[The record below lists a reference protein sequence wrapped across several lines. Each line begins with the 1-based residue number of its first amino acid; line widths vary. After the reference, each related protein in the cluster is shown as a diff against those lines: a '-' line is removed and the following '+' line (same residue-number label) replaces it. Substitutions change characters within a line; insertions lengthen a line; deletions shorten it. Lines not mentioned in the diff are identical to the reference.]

1 MKQKQTAVEWL
12 IDQLRQLAH
21 NQSTHLGMGDIRV
34 TQGMLDDFEE
44 QAKEMEKT
52 MIKTILERYMEWDK
66 VINNSKKIGKSKL
79 LHRAEGAKGEL
90 GAILGQFGYS
100 VNLDS
105 SKAEEYLK
113 NL

>member
-1 MKQKQTAVEWL
+1 
-12 IDQLRQLAH
+12 
-21 NQSTHLGMGDIRV
+21 
-34 TQGMLDDFEE
+34 
-44 QAKEMEKT
+44 

-66 VINNSKKIGKSKL
+66 VINNSKKIGNSKL

-113 NL
+113 TFNTKEK

>member
-1 MKQKQTAVEWL
+1 MK
-12 IDQLRQLAH
+12 
-21 NQSTHLGMGDIRV
+21 
-34 TQGMLDDFEE
+34 
-44 QAKEMEKT
+44 KT

-66 VINNSKKIGKSKL
+66 VINNSKKIGNNKL